1 MQEKPLKDYAI
12 AWGVALWSGRLQSAC
27 KLGTEPKLK
36 ALISKA
42 YPKLTDDDY
51 YKIRY
56 EIATSPKAL
65 SDTSYSDTEKEAKV
79 LDICNKH
86 PQYKRNRFKIAL
98 A

>member
-1 MQEKPLKDYAI
+1 MAIPLKEYEKLIDNFITNPAI
-12 AWGVALWSGRLQSAC
+12 KQ
-27 KLGTEPKLK
+27 KLK

-56 EIATSPKAL
+56 EIATSAKAL

-86 PQYKRNRFKIAL
+86 I
-98 A
+98 

>member
-1 MQEKPLKDYAI
+1 MAIPLKEYEKLIDNFITNPAI
-12 AWGVALWSGRLQSAC
+12 KQ
-27 KLGTEPKLK
+27 KLK

-79 LDICNKH
+79 LDICKKH
-86 PQYKRNRFKIAL
+86 P
-98 A
+98 

>member
-1 MQEKPLKDYAI
+1 MAIPLKEYEKLIDNFITNPAI
-12 AWGVALWSGRLQSAC
+12 KQ
-27 KLGTEPKLK
+27 KLK

-65 SDTSYSDTEKEAKV
+65 SDTFYSDTEKEAKV

-86 PQYKRNRFKIAL
+86 PQYKRKRFKIAL